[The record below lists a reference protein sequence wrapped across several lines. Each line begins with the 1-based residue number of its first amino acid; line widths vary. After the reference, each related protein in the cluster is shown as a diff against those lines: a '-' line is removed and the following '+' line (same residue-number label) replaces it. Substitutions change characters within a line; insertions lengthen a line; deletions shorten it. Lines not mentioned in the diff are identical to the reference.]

1 MDHQALPAL
10 AAGRRGFASV
20 HVNDLTC
27 PEAPAEAL
35 ALDGELT
42 IVQATALR
50 ERLLEWL
57 PQADGRLDLS
67 GISACDSAGIQ
78 LLLALSRSLR
88 ESGRTL
94 QILQPSTAVVES
106 LQRYGL
112 DALRA

>member
-1 MDHQALPAL
+1 M
-10 AAGRRGFASV
+10 
-20 HVNDLTC
+20 NNLTC

-42 IVQATALR
+42 IVQAAAVR

-78 LLLALSRSLR
+78 LLLAVSRSLR

>member
-1 MDHQALPAL
+1 MSGT
-10 AAGRRGFASV
+10 AAAMTMS
-20 HVNDLTC
+20 DIPC
-27 PEAPAEAL
+27 PDAPAETPVDAL
-35 ALDGELT
+35 SIDGELT
-42 IVQATALR
+42 IVQAALLR

-57 PQADGRLDLS
+57 PQTDGRLDLS
-67 GISACDSAGIQ
+67 GVHACDSAGIQ

>member
-1 MDHQALPAL
+1 MTMSDIPCA
-10 AAGRRGFASV
+10 
-20 HVNDLTC
+20 D
-27 PEAPAEAL
+27 APAESL
-35 ALDGELT
+35 NLGDELT
-42 IVQATALR
+42 IVHAALLR

-67 GISACDSAGIQ
+67 GVHACDSAGIQ
-78 LLLALSRSLR
+78 LLLALSRSLH

-94 QILQPSTAVVES
+94 QILQPSTAVVEA